1 MMALC
6 SVSVSIGGGMPVGAQ
21 IGMPVRAAMPV
32 RAQIGMPMSC
42 AGVRVAVA
50 RATVPMDH
58 AGEHHRYK
66 PKDSNSQK
74 DFVDHLPPIMG
85 RIARGV
91 APERV
96 SVPSVNPRHSQNLPV
111 ERS

>member
-6 SVSVSIGGGMPVGAQ
+6 SVSVSIGGGMPVRSAMPVSAQ
-21 IGMPVRAAMPV
+21 IGMPVRA
-32 RAQIGMPMSC
+32 
-42 AGVRVAVA
+42 GVRVAFA
-50 RATVPMDH
+50 RATVPMNH

-96 SVPSVNPRHSQNLPV
+96 SVPSVNPRRSQDLPG